1 MRGIIEKAGEHKRG
15 WLTVSTQWLAAQSF
29 QHMRDLLAAL
39 NTLSIHLKLGLAGHP
54 DEERREAAQQARDTL
69 AAFLKELETLTQ
81 QAEQGDAKPMMGV
94 DLRLRQLAKQFE
106 AAKRDRNRFHSALF
120 LYALP
125 HVQQL
130 LYSGKREDQQALI
143 GCLQELRT
151 LLEEHVEADT
161 ACISVALPL
170 PMRSPCTCVCLDAAS
185 ITCHQRISH
194 TGSTP

>member
-1 MRGIIEKAGEHKRG
+1 M
-15 WLTVSTQWLAAQSF
+15 STQWLAAQSF
-29 QHMRDLLAAL
+29 QHMQDLLAAL

-106 AAKRDRNRFHSALF
+106 AAKHDRNRFHSALF

-130 LYSGKREDQQALI
+130 LYSDKREDQQALI

-161 ACISVALPL
+161 ACILGES
-170 PMRSPCTCVCLDAAS
+170 
-185 ITCHQRISH
+185 
-194 TGSTP
+194 